1 MTRSVAFSLF
11 LIAGTASGQ
20 TPPAVPDFETGEVTL
35 GVGQTDSDT
44 PSSKFEEYRDLPNGL
59 TAASFRFHGA
69 NDGFQWDL
77 AGRNVQ
83 QRDQRFWLSLSKG
96 AFSVDGQYNQIPH
109 NFGNNGHTL
118 LSNTREGVWEV
129 SDTLQ
134 SNFQTTLEGTVPRSQ
149 INYDF
154 LNGLVSPSLTAA
166 NSVDL
171 SLQRERGHLV
181 FNVTP
186 EGPVA
191 VRVTYF
197 RERRA
202 GDRAAS
208 GTSFGF
214 GNVVELPEP
223 LHYLTQDVGADVEYG
238 DDWGVLHAGLH
249 YNWFESRVETLAWD
263 NPFRATDSTDP
274 NAYQAPGTA
283 SVGGP
288 VRGLMA
294 LPPDNQA
301 FNGSI
306 GGTLILPGEPGSAP
320 TRRWAAGPRTARPS
334 SRTPRTRRSLA
345 RRGQGP
351 RFQRPTPGRCPPA
364 SSTDRST

>member
-249 YNWFESRVETLAWD
+249 YNWFESRSK
-263 NPFRATDSTDP
+263 PS
-274 NAYQAPGTA
+274 PGTI
-283 SVGGP
+283 P
-288 VRGLMA
+288 
-294 LPPDNQA
+294 
-301 FNGSI
+301 
-306 GGTLILPGEPGSAP
+306 SAP
-320 TRRWAAGPRTARPS
+320 
-334 SRTPRTRRSLA
+334 RTPRTQTPTRRPARRRSA
-345 RRGQGP
+345 VRSAASWRFRPTTRPSTDHRRHTDPSRRTRISANASLGRWTQDSTPFIPYTTNTSVVGETGTGAT
-351 RFQRPTPGRCPPA
+351 FQRPTPGRCPPA